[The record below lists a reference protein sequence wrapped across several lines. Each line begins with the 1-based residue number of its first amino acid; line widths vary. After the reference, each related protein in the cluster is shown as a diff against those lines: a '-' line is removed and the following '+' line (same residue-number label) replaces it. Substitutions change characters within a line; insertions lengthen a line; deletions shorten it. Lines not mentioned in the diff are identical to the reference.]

1 MSEPAQQID
10 EFQFWRDAISG
21 KTVVINEHAPQSGY
35 YKTRP
40 RKDAGWVPV
49 AIWTVNGKQVCR
61 VGKETRDPHDVWTYC
76 AGNPVTRDAAK
87 HAFETGSWPGD
98 APEIGHNSGELSLAE
113 QISEYARMALDW
125 LKKTG
130 VKDKT
135 TADIAA
141 NYRAKLNQLK
151 KEADDA
157 RTAEKAPHMAAA
169 KAVDDKWRE
178 PIAEAG
184 VAAESVR
191 SALTQ
196 FMVAEEKRLKDE
208 QEKARKAEEE
218 RIAAERARIEAERAE
233 KMRVDPI
240 AAMTDPEPEL
250 PMAPAAPE
258 PVKVQA
264 GGQRG
269 RKTGLK
275 TVTKYVL
282 TDYAAALSHV
292 KDHPDVIAAVEKVAC
307 AQAKAGAAVPGVE
320 AREEKVAA

>member
-1 MSEPAQQID
+1 MSEPARD
-10 EFQFWRDAISG
+10 EFQFWRDAIAG
-21 KTVVINEHAPQSGY
+21 KTVVITADAPQSGY
-35 YKTRP
+35 YKMRNG
-40 RKDAGWVPV
+40 RDGIWHPV
-49 AIWTVNGKQVCR
+49 AIWTVNGAQVCR
-61 VGKETRDPHDVWTYC
+61 VGKDTRAPLDVWTYC
-76 AGNPVTRDAAK
+76 AGNPVTKEAAK
-87 HAFETGSWPGD
+87 HAFEHGSWPGD
-98 APEIGHNSGELSLAE
+98 APEIGHNSGDVSLAE
-113 QISEYARMALDW
+113 QIAEYASIALAW

-157 RTAEKAPHMAAA
+157 RTAENAPHMAAA

-184 VAAESVR
+184 VTAESLR

-196 FMVAEEKRLKDE
+196 FMVAEEKRLREE
-208 QEKARKAEEE
+208 QEAARKAEEE
-218 RIAAERARIEAERAE
+218 FLAKERARIEAERAE
-233 KMRVDPI
+233 KLRVDPI
-240 AAMTDPEPEL
+240 AALTDSKPEMPVASLEPL
-250 PMAPAAPE
+250 PPP
-258 PVKVQA
+258 KVQA

-275 TVTKYVL
+275 TVTKYIV

-292 KDHPDVIAAVEKVAC
+292 KDHPEVRAAVEKVAC
-307 AQAKAGAAVPGVE
+307 AQAKSGAAVPGVE
-320 AREEKVAA
+320 TKEEKVAA